1 MHPALFYRPG
11 QPLSLP
17 ELSAARLDGHVF
29 EVGEGFMPADTV
41 ESNADRAVSIA
52 DLLPPRTA
60 ASGHSAAWIHGAS
73 DQPPRVH
80 HATRID
86 RSRPRTYSST
96 RIVYH
101 EHHLD
106 PGDVQ
111 LIGGV
116 AVTTPLCTATTLLF
130 DLARAGGDDRWLRGL
145 LGVFPRLDGEL
156 RAHVVPLSGRPG
168 SRTANQILARMLA
181 DQEVVTR

>member
-1 MHPALFYRPG
+1 MHSALFYRPD

-17 ELSAARLDGHVF
+17 ELSAARLDGHVI
-29 EVGEGFMPADTV
+29 EVGEGFMPVDTV
-41 ESNADRAVSIA
+41 ESAADRAVSIA

-60 ASGHSAAWIHGAS
+60 ASGHSAAWVHGAS

-80 HATRID
+80 HATRIN

-96 RIVYH
+96 RIIYH
-101 EHHLD
+101 EHRLD
-106 PGDVQ
+106 AGDVQ

-130 DLARAGGDDRWLRGL
+130 DLACTGGDDRWLRGL
-145 LGVFPRLDGEL
+145 LSAFPRLDGEL
-156 RAHVVPLSGRPG
+156 RAHVEPITRRPG
-168 SRTANQILARMLA
+168 IRAAKQLLARMLA